1 MKFLLVDD
9 DPFILK
15 MLSATVEKYFIDAK
29 IKVAYNGE
37 EALKA
42 ISQEGY
48 IPDIIL
54 MDFMM
59 PGLDGLETSRQIKDW
74 ASEKDLFVYIL
85 MITAMVERESEFTA
99 LKIVDDYIKKPID
112 IDILISRIN
121 SAIRIIKL
129 VKEKNT
135 LIDKNSQLYD
145 HLLEINKMNEK
156 LVNRLYE
163 VIEQMAVSL
172 SEAIEYK
179 DMTTGFHVLRV
190 GYISEAI
197 ANELG
202 LDQDSI
208 EMIKYAGFFHD
219 IGKIGIPDHI
229 LQKPGKLTEEE
240 FVQIRKHSEIG
251 AEIMKPINFFKGI
264 VSGIKHHHERWDGK
278 GYPAGLQADEIPL
291 IARIIAVADVFDV
304 VLSSRPYKPA
314 CTIEDATQEV
324 AINRGTQFDPK
335 IVDIFLK
342 LYGEKKIQQI
352 YEEIEK
358 KMKDPRHILKI
369 HLS

>member
-15 MLSATVEKYFIDAK
+15 MLSATVEKYFLDAS

-37 EALKA
+37 EALKV
-42 ISQEGY
+42 ISQEGF
-48 IPDIIL
+48 IPDIVL

-59 PGLDGLETSRQIKDW
+59 PGLDGLETSRQIKEW
-74 ASEKDLFVYIL
+74 ATEKDVFIYIL
-85 MITAMVERESEFTA
+85 MITAMVERETEFTA
-99 LKIVDDYIKKPID
+99 LKIVDDYVKKPID

-121 SAIRIIKL
+121 SAFRIIKL
-129 VKEKNT
+129 VKEKT
-135 LIDKNSQLYD
+135 SLIDKNAQLYD

-197 ANELG
+197 AIELG
-202 LDQDSI
+202 LDQDSV

-219 IGKIGIPDHI
+219 IGKIGIPDQI
-229 LQKPGKLTEEE
+229 LQKPGKLTDTE
-240 FVQIRKHSEIG
+240 FLEIKKHSEIG
-251 AEIMKPINFFKGI
+251 AEIMQPINFFKGI
-264 VSGIKHHHERWDGK
+264 VSGIRHHHERWDGK
-278 GYPAGLQADEIPL
+278 GYPEGQSEESIPL
-291 IARIIAVADVFDV
+291 IARIISVADVYDV
-304 VLSSRPYKPA
+304 VLSPRPYKPA
-314 CTIEDATQEV
+314 STMEEALSEIV
-324 AINRGTQFDPK
+324 KNRGTQFDPK
-335 IVDIFLK
+335 ITDIFKK
-342 LYGEKKIQQI
+342 LFDEKKIQYI
-352 YEEIEK
+352 YNEIDK
-358 KMKDPRHILKI
+358 RMQDPN
-369 HLS
+369 HLTRFQL